1 LLAGRDPMKKNQ
13 INSILAT
20 LAILVTAVCADVF
33 IPRTLMAS
41 ADPSLNLELMIP
53 QSFGNWK
60 YRPTSGLVT
69 PTVPESVETTEQKN
83 SDLAAKIYS
92 QEIGR
97 SYVDGEGHTVMLL
110 IAYGPEQNYRLK
122 AHRPEVCYTAQGFRV
137 WDKTEHGLS
146 LNDHTAPL
154 KFSRLI
160 TQRETRF
167 EPVSYW
173 LRVGNDVS
181 TGIFDNQLLRFKYG
195 LKGLIPD
202 GALIRVSTIGIPAP
216 QSFELQDKFIK
227 DLLTSITPAAQR
239 FLIGRTLSGTP
250 T

>member
-1 LLAGRDPMKKNQ
+1 MKTNQ

-20 LAILVTAVCADVF
+20 LAILVTAVCANVF

-41 ADPSLNLELMIP
+41 ANPSLNLELMIP
-53 QSFGNWK
+53 QAFGKWK
-60 YRPTSGLVT
+60 YRPTLGLVT
-69 PTVPESVETTEQKN
+69 PTVPEFVETNE
-83 SDLAAKIYS
+83 LASKIYS

-97 SYVDGEGHTVMLL
+97 TYVDDEGHTVMLL

-137 WDKTEHGLS
+137 WDKTEHGLTIS
-146 LNDHTAPL
+146 DNAAPL

-160 TQRETRF
+160 TQRESRF

-181 TGIFDNQLLRFKYG
+181 TGVFDNQILRFKYG
-195 LKGLIPD
+195 LRGLIPD
-202 GALIRVSTIGIPAP
+202 GALIRISTIGLPAP
-216 QSFELQDKFIK
+216 QSFELQDRFIK
-227 DLLTSITPAAQR
+227 DLLTSITPTAQR
-239 FLIGRTLSGTP
+239 FLIGRTLSSSP
-250 T
+250 S

>member
-1 LLAGRDPMKKNQ
+1 MKTNQ

-20 LAILVTAVCADVF
+20 LAILVTAVCANVF

-41 ADPSLNLELMIP
+41 ANPSLNLELMIP
-53 QSFGNWK
+53 QAFGNWK
-60 YRPTSGLVT
+60 YRPTLGLVT
-69 PTVPESVETTEQKN
+69 PTVPEFVETSEQK
-83 SDLAAKIYS
+83 DLAAKIYS

-97 SYVDGEGHTVMLL
+97 TYVDGEGHTVMLL

-146 LNDHTAPL
+146 INGNAPPL

-173 LRVGNDVS
+173 MRVGNDVS
-181 TGIFDNQLLRFKYG
+181 TGVFDNQILRLKYG
-195 LKGLIPD
+195 LRGLIPD
-202 GALIRVSTIGIPAP
+202 GALIRISTIGIPAP

-239 FLIGRTLSGTP
+239 FLIGRTLSSSP
-250 T
+250 S

>member
-1 LLAGRDPMKKNQ
+1 MKTNQ

-20 LAILVTAVCADVF
+20 LAVLVTAVCADVF
-33 IPRTLMAS
+33 VPRTLMAS
-41 ADPSLNLELMIP
+41 ANQSLNLELMIP
-53 QSFGNWK
+53 QAFGKWK
-60 YRPTSGLVT
+60 YRPTLGLVT
-69 PTVPESVETTEQKN
+69 PTVPEYVETNEQKG
-83 SDLAAKIYS
+83 LAAKIYS

-97 SYVDGEGHTVMLL
+97 TYVDDEGHTVMLL

-137 WDKTEHGLS
+137 WDKIEHGLS
-146 LNDHTAPL
+146 ITDNADPL
-154 KFSRLI
+154 RFSRLI

-181 TGIFDNQLLRFKYG
+181 TGVFDNQLLRLKYG
-195 LKGLIPD
+195 LRGLIPD
-202 GALIRVSTIGIPAP
+202 GALVRVSTIGLPAP

-227 DLLTSITPAAQR
+227 DLLNSVTPAAQR
-239 FLIGRTLSGTP
+239 FLIGRTLSGSP
-250 T
+250 S

>member
-1 LLAGRDPMKKNQ
+1 MKTNQ

-20 LAILVTAVCADVF
+20 LAVLVTAVCADVF
-33 IPRTLMAS
+33 VPRTLMAS
-41 ADPSLNLELMIP
+41 ANPSLNLELMIP
-53 QSFGNWK
+53 QAFGKWK
-60 YRPTSGLVT
+60 YRPTLGLVT
-69 PTVPESVETTEQKN
+69 PTVPEYVETNEQKG
-83 SDLAAKIYS
+83 LAAKIYS

-97 SYVDGEGHTVMLL
+97 TYVDDEGHTVMLL

-137 WDKTEHGLS
+137 WDKIEHGLS
-146 LNDHTAPL
+146 ITDNADPL
-154 KFSRLI
+154 RFSRLI

-181 TGIFDNQLLRFKYG
+181 TGVFDNQLLRLKYG
-195 LKGLIPD
+195 LRGLIPD
-202 GALIRVSTIGIPAP
+202 GALVRVSTIGLPAP

-227 DLLTSITPAAQR
+227 DLLNSVTPAAQR
-239 FLIGRTLSGTP
+239 FLIGRTLSGSP
-250 T
+250 S